1 MDLPAPTV
9 CILFFAHFLLKSPLW
24 GLLLSFQ
31 RTMILLWVITRAPQN
46 TTSLTP
52 VVNARRLLAWIFRP
66 RRSSE
71 SRTKECSNANPKEGW
86 SHRQLHVD
94 GVAVRWWPLGLELDE
109 MLWPGSQT
117 AFLDLCES
125 SCQVTFGQLAVAVVQ
140 KDPTLSN
147 GCADKTEEQKKIIFF
162 KKKTLFNNESNRQI
176 SSRSAINSCLFG

>member
-52 VVNARRLLAWIFRP
+52 VVNARRRLAWIFRP

-71 SRTKECSNANPKEGW
+71 SRTKECSNSNPKEGW

-94 GVAVRWWPLGLELDE
+94 GVAVRWWPVGLAGWDALTWKSNSIFVFVRII
-109 MLWPGSQT
+109 MPGYLW
-117 AFLDLCES
+117 A
-125 SCQVTFGQLAVAVVQ
+125 A
-140 KDPTLSN
+140 
-147 GCADKTEEQKKIIFF
+147 GCCC
-162 KKKTLFNNESNRQI
+162 
-176 SSRSAINSCLFG
+176 CLKGPNFIKRMCR